1 MKVITEKGGLKAKAV
16 NDKAAIEHGISQK
29 TELSKKSG
37 GRLEKQQV
45 RTVGGTDKAAKSDAP
60 KGKPPVAAQK
70 REHFAKGK
78 SAKANGSSI
87 QENHEKPQLA
97 ETTHTTHA
105 ASSINSAKP
114 NAAEISAASSDLANK
129 SPKTAKVGTTERTGT
144 TGRTGTAEQ
153 PPHIPKAEASVK
165 ASGANA
171 VKSAEIPAANPLRQ
185 STDKPLVSANGRTG
199 RTLQKRLEPK
209 QKIAPSRPPKQF
221 KLSKN
226 RPKNKSYKVL
236 NNGTIAD
243 KGLTK
248 RKERVIYSKKPN
260 TLKKIKP
267 RAIDKSKLKVLK
279 ALKKEQKKV
288 LRKNAELIAFAM
300 GGAVSSKTDF
310 SKYKKLTSAAK
321 TAANVAAKPADIMKK
336 SFMSQAEKS
345 DDSGVKAANLGL
357 QVRDYGGRAVKTAAK
372 TGVKTVKQGSKITKR
387 VYRKLHKPTSAELR
401 RRLKK
406 RTNHN
411 LVAEA
416 KYLAKR
422 AVKQGAAKAG
432 KAASQAAKSAAKNT
446 AKATAKAAQAAA
458 KAVTSA
464 VSKVAGLIAQTMPYS
479 LIVIVVILLV
489 LVIVLMVGS
498 FTSSA
503 AGSVA
508 GGGAWLLDDD
518 EQQTPEEIYED
529 YKEYVKQV
537 EEAVKALRKTLEG
550 EVTGFCD
557 SDDDP
562 DKPRKIIQYIDGNGT
577 NVTYFPAYGADN
589 TINNNY
595 IEEFDIDDYAEFLS
609 VLFVLRTRELQE
621 ADGVSDAEIY
631 DFDFEKEDFEEFIKT
646 VDINSCRWG
655 STFII
660 KTTDETSP
668 EYCPG
673 QNCKTKYISG
683 CHCGSY
689 TDAEGHTHYFCAG
702 HKYCPKNHTKLTVKL
717 YTADDYYEKSFAEIY
732 EFTDN
737 EKARYEA
744 SRAIITALLEYW
756 EE

>member
-1 MKVITEKGGLKAKAV
+1 MKVITEKGALKAKTV

-37 GRLEKQQV
+37 GKLEKQQV
-45 RTVGGTDKAAKSDAP
+45 RTIGGTDKAAKADAP
-60 KGKPPVAAQK
+60 KSKPPVAAQK

-78 SAKANGSSI
+78 SVKTNSNVA
-87 QENHEKPQLA
+87 HEKPQLA
-97 ETTHTTHA
+97 
-105 ASSINSAKP
+105 
-114 NAAEISAASSDLANK
+114 DK
-129 SPKTAKVGTTERTGT
+129 SPK
-144 TGRTGTAEQ
+144 AE
-153 PPHIPKAEASVK
+153 ISVK

-171 VKSAEIPAANPLRQ
+171 VKSADISTANSLRQ
-185 STDKPLVSANGRTG
+185 STEKPLVSANGRTG

-209 QKIAPSRPPKQF
+209 RKIAPSRPPKQF
-221 KLSKN
+221 KLSQN

-236 NNGTIAD
+236 NNGTLAD

-345 DDSGVKAANLGL
+345 DDNGIKAVNLGL
-357 QVRDYGGRAVKTAAK
+357 QVQDYGGRAVKTAADKGIK
-372 TGVKTVKQGSKITKR
+372 TAKKGRKITKR

-446 AKATAKAAQAAA
+446 AKATVKAAQAAA
-458 KAVTSA
+458 KAVTGA
-464 VSKVAGLIAQTMPYS
+464 VTKVAGFIAQTMPYS

-508 GGGAWLLDDD
+508 GGGAWLVDDD
-518 EQQTPEEIYED
+518 EQQTPKEIYED
-529 YKEYVKQV
+529 YKEYIKQV
-537 EEAVKALRKTLEG
+537 EAVVKALKKTLEG
-550 EVTGFCD
+550 EVMGFCE
-557 SDDDP
+557 SDTQ
-562 DKPRKIIQYIDGNGT
+562 KPRKIIQYIDGNGT

-595 IEEFDIDDYAEFLS
+595 IEKFDIDDYAEFLS
-609 VLFVLRTRELQE
+609 VLFVLRTRELQK

-660 KTTDETSP
+660 KTTVETSP

-689 TDAEGHTHYFCAG
+689 TDSEGHTHYFCAG

-717 YTADDYYEKSFAEIY
+717 YTADDFYEKSFAEIY

-744 SRAIITALLEYW
+744 SRAIISALLEYW